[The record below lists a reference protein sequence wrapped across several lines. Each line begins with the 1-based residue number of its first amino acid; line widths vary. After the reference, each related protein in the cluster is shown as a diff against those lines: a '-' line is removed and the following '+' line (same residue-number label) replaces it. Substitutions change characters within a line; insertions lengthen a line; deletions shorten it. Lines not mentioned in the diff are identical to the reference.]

1 MCTDSNRFLFH
12 GHDAAHHSDTDLPS
26 PCGISAMDPYTEEG
40 PWDALVPMLEVG
52 PRLSSILYG
61 QGSRSSKEVG

>member
-1 MCTDSNRFLFH
+1 
-12 GHDAAHHSDTDLPS
+12 
-26 PCGISAMDPYTEEG
+26 MDPYTEEG

-61 QGSRSSKEVG
+61 QGPRSSKEVG